1 MIYGY
6 CRVSTPKQ
14 KIDRQVENILREYPD
29 AILIKEAYSGRQIDR
44 PEWNKLR
51 KRVHKGDTII
61 FDEVSRMSRNA
72 DDGIIVYQDLF
83 EADIE
88 LRFLKEPHINTETYR
103 NALNNTV
110 AMTGTEVDFI
120 LEGINKYLMALAR
133 EQIRLA
139 FTQAEK
145 EVAFLRRRTVE
156 GLRQAKANGVQLG
169 NPVGSTYST
178 KKSRAAKEIIAKH
191 AKAFGGSL
199 DDPDVIKLCGCSRNS
214 YYKYKRELVLERE
227 HFINHSTL
235 INKS

>member
-29 AILIKEAYSGRQIDR
+29 AILVKEAYSGRQLDR
-44 PEWNKLR
+44 PEWNKLLR
-51 KRVHKGDTII
+51 RLRKGDTIV

-72 DDGIIVYQDLF
+72 DDGVVVYQDLF
-83 EADIE
+83 EAGIE

-103 NALNNTV
+103 NALNNMV
-110 AMTGTEVDFI
+110 SMTGTEVDFI

-133 EQIRLA
+133 EQVRLA
-139 FTQAEK
+139 FAQAEK
-145 EVAFLRRRTVE
+145 EVEFLRCRTVE

-169 NPVGSTYST
+169 NPLGSTFET
-178 KKSRAAKEIIAKH
+178 KKSRVAKEIITKH
-191 AKAFGGSL
+191 AKVFGGSL

-214 YYKYKRELVLERE
+214 YYKYKRELVRA
-227 HFINHSTL
+227 
-235 INKS
+235 

>member
-14 KIDRQVENILREYPD
+14 KIDRQVENILREYPN
-29 AILIKEAYSGRQIDR
+29 AILVKEAYSGRQIDR
-44 PEWNKLR
+44 PEWNRLLR
-51 KRVHKGDTII
+51 RLQKGDTII

-72 DDGIIVYQDLF
+72 DDGVVVYQHLF
-83 EADIE
+83 EAGIE

-103 NALNNTV
+103 NALSNMV
-110 AMTGTEVDFI
+110 SMTGTEVDFI

-139 FTQAEK
+139 FAQAEK
-145 EVAFLRRRTVE
+145 EVEFLRRRTVE

-169 NPVGSTYST
+169 NSVGSTFET
-178 KKSRAAKEIIAKH
+178 KKSRAAKAIIVKH
-191 AKAFGGSL
+191 SKVFGGSL

-214 YYKYKRELVLERE
+214 YYKYKRELM
-227 HFINHSTL
+227 SA
-235 INKS
+235 